1 MGHRGETCKSDYN
14 LEVESFRLLFS
25 FFHMPVYR
33 SLWIWRSPGK
43 GCPKH
48 LNARV
53 GEERLL
59 QRSEQFLWVLAFTCL
74 ILWSEKAATRE
85 SSLSSPSWVTFDFIG
100 ICCWSSLQGLLGIMT
115 EINSSERR
123 PMRYGEPSEER
134 RRRRGLVLPSA
145 PTAHCLGS
153 LAAHNVA
160 EPAAHGDGKVEQGE
174 HLAPQFAH
182 KHVGNQESGL

>member
-1 MGHRGETCKSDYN
+1 MWNCIELRHNMVPSSTYKKDNMGYRGETCKSDYN
-14 LEVESFRLLFS
+14 LEVDSFRLLFS

-33 SLWIWRSPGK
+33 PLWIRRSPGK

-53 GEERLL
+53 DEGVL

-74 ILWSEKAATRE
+74 ILWSEKPP
-85 SSLSSPSWVTFDFIG
+85 LKSPSWVTFDFIG

-123 PMRYGEPSEER
+123 PMRYGEPASPKAWER
-134 RRRRGLVLPSA
+134 RICRASA
-145 PTAHCLGS
+145 VPR
-153 LAAHNVA
+153 
-160 EPAAHGDGKVEQGE
+160 
-174 HLAPQFAH
+174 
-182 KHVGNQESGL
+182 